1 VFALAAAGRI
11 EERTASAVARADA
24 LFRTPLPPFCAEEF

>member
-1 VFALAAAGRI
+1 VYALAAAGRI
-11 EERTASAVARADA
+11 EERSAGAIARADA